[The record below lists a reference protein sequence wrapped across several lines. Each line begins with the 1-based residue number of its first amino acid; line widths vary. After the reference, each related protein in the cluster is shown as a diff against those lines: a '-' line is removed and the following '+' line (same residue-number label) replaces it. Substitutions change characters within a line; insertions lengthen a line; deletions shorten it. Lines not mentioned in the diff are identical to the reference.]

1 MRPTCALLL
10 TALAGVACHTV
21 KPVTLDELNA
31 IRPERA
37 WLTQSDQSVV
47 IISDPQVVGDTVV
60 GYINGA
66 YEELP
71 STLVKQIQVERPA
84 TSRTVLLVS
93 AIAVGF
99 GGMAY
104 ALTGG
109 GPEGGKDPSYC
120 EEHEEDPACMM

>member
-1 MRPTCALLL
+1 MRPTWTCALLL

-71 STLVKQIQVERPA
+71 A
-84 TSRTVLLVS
+84 TSSSRYRWS
-93 AIAVGF
+93 GRR
-99 GGMAY
+99 
-104 ALTGG
+104 
-109 GPEGGKDPSYC
+109 PRERSC
-120 EEHEEDPACMM
+120 W